1 MGQVINVGALISTQ
15 PQFFIGRRPMNY
27 QAFTNDSLTMMYQ
40 GARGALA
47 VDDALSELGKERGF
61 CVRETSEW
69 KQHAADLESEMLR
82 RGMVF
87 EVIDLSHD
95 LFGTVHSATE

>member
-1 MGQVINVGALISTQ
+1 MRR
-15 PQFFIGRRPMNY
+15 QFFIGQRPMNY

-47 VDDALSELGKERGF
+47 VDDALSELGKQRRF

-69 KQHAADLESEMLR
+69 KQHAADLER

-87 EVIDLSHD
+87 EVIDLSDD

>member
-1 MGQVINVGALISTQ
+1 MGQVINVGALISTR

-40 GARGALA
+40 GACGALA
-47 VDDALSELGKERGF
+47 VDDALSELAKERGF

>member
-1 MGQVINVGALISTQ
+1 
-15 PQFFIGRRPMNY
+15 MNY

-40 GARGALA
+40 GAGGALA
-47 VDDALSELGKERGF
+47 VDDALSELAKEPRF

-87 EVIDLSHD
+87 EVIDLSDD